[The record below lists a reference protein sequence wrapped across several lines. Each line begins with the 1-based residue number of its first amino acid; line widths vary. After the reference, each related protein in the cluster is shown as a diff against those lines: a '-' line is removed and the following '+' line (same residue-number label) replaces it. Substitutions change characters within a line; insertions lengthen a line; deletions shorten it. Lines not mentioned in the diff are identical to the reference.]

1 MSVEADEIWAILKG
15 ISETN
20 KELSRS
26 HQEFKEEQKA
36 IQVAQQK
43 TDELIL
49 SLLES
54 QKDTDRK
61 FKETDRKLEKASEL
75 LGNIGRNQGDV
86 AEEFFFNS
94 LVDDPHLGGIHF
106 DDISKNDYKQRG
118 KLQEEYDIV
127 MTNGNAIGIVE
138 VKYKAHE
145 NDLGKLERK
154 MRNFKALFPWFSDY
168 KLYGAI
174 ASFDINDDAKKD
186 ALERG
191 FFVLERKGEIVQTD
205 CSEHLMVL

>member
-1 MSVEADEIWAILKG
+1 MMVQ
-15 ISETN
+15 TH
-20 KELSRS
+20 KELTMTDD
-26 HQEFKEEQKA
+26 ELKA
-36 IQVAQQK
+36 LVASLAVAQQK
-43 TDELIL
+43 TDEQIAD
-49 SLLES
+49 LLES
-54 QKDTDRK
+54 QKDTDLK
-61 FKETDRKLEKASEL
+61 FKETDRKLQKVSDM
-75 LGNIGRNQGDV
+75 LGNIGSNQGDV

-154 MRNFKALFPWFSDY
+154 MRNFKTLFPWFNDY

-174 ASFDINDDAKKD
+174 ASFHINDDAKKE
-186 ALERG
+186 ALKRG
-191 FFVLERKGEIVQTD
+191 LFVLQRKGEVVQTD

>member
-1 MSVEADEIWAILKG
+1 MTDDELKALVASLALGQRELQEA
-15 ISETN
+15 
-20 KELSRS
+20 
-26 HQEFKEEQKA
+26 QK
-36 IQVAQQK
+36 K
-43 TDELIL
+43 TDEQMTRTDEQIL

-54 QKDTDRK
+54 QK
-61 FKETDRKLEKASEL
+61 ETDRKLQKVSDM
-75 LGNIGRNQGDV
+75 LGGMGQNQGDV

-106 DDISKNDYKQRG
+106 DDISKNESKQRG

-154 MRNFKALFPWFSDY
+154 MRNFKTLFPWFNDY

-174 ASFDINDDAKKD
+174 ASFHINDDAKKD

-191 FFVLERKGEIVQTD
+191 FFVLQRKGEVVQTD

>member
-1 MSVEADEIWAILKG
+1 MTDDELKALVA
-15 ISETN
+15 S
-20 KELSRS
+20 L
-26 HQEFKEEQKA
+26 A
-36 IQVAQQK
+36 VAQQK
-43 TDELIL
+43 TDEQL
-49 SLLES
+49 
-54 QKDTDRK
+54 
-61 FKETDRKLEKASEL
+61 KETDRKLQKVSDM
-75 LGNIGRNQGDV
+75 LGGIGQNQGDV
-86 AEEFFFNS
+86 AEKFFFNS

-106 DDISKNDYKQRG
+106 DDISKNESKQRG

-154 MRNFKALFPWFSDY
+154 MRNFKTLFPWFNDY

-174 ASFDINDDAKKD
+174 ASFHINDDAKKE

-191 FFVLERKGEIVQTD
+191 FFVLQRKVEVVQTD

>member
-1 MSVEADEIWAILKG
+1 MTDDELKALVASLALGQRELQEA
-15 ISETN
+15 
-20 KELSRS
+20 
-26 HQEFKEEQKA
+26 QK
-36 IQVAQQK
+36 K
-43 TDELIL
+43 TDEQMTRTDEQIL

-54 QKDTDRK
+54 QK
-61 FKETDRKLEKASEL
+61 ETDRKLQKVSDM
-75 LGNIGRNQGDV
+75 LGGMGQNQGDV

-106 DDISKNDYKQRG
+106 DDISKNESKQRG

-154 MRNFKALFPWFSDY
+154 MRNFKTLFPVYENY

-174 ASFDINDDAKKD
+174 ASFHINDDAKKE

-191 FFVLERKGEIVQTD
+191 FFVLQRKGEVVQTD

>member
-20 KELSRS
+20 KELSKA

-36 IQVAQQK
+36 LQVAQQK
-43 TDELIL
+43 TDEQL
-49 SLLES
+49 
-54 QKDTDRK
+54 
-61 FKETDRKLEKASEL
+61 KETDRKLQKVSDM
-75 LGNIGRNQGDV
+75 LGGIGQNQGDV

-106 DDISKNDYKQRG
+106 DDISKNESKQRG

-145 NDLGKLERK
+145 NDLSKLERK
-154 MRNFKALFPWFSDY
+154 MRNFKTLFPWFNDY

-174 ASFDINDDAKKD
+174 ASFHINDDAKKD

-191 FFVLERKGEIVQTD
+191 FFVLQRKGEVVQTD

>member
-1 MSVEADEIWAILKG
+1 MTDDELKALVA
-15 ISETN
+15 S
-20 KELSRS
+20 L
-26 HQEFKEEQKA
+26 A
-36 IQVAQQK
+36 VAQQK
-43 TDELIL
+43 TDEQMTRTDEQIL

-54 QKDTDRK
+54 QK
-61 FKETDRKLEKASEL
+61 ETDRKLQKVSDM
-75 LGNIGRNQGDV
+75 LGGMGQNQGDV

-106 DDISKNDYKQRG
+106 DDISKNESKQRG

-127 MTNGNAIGIVE
+127 MTNGDAIGIVE

-145 NDLGKLERK
+145 NDLSKLDRK
-154 MRNFKALFPWFSDY
+154 MRNFKTLFPVYENY

-174 ASFDINDDAKKD
+174 ASFHINDDAKKD

-191 FFVLERKGEIVQTD
+191 FFVLQRKGEVVQTD

>member
-20 KELSRS
+20 RELSRA

-36 IQVAQQK
+36 IQEAQQK
-43 TDELIL
+43 TDEQL
-49 SLLES
+49 
-54 QKDTDRK
+54 
-61 FKETDRKLEKASEL
+61 KETDRKLQKVSDL
-75 LGNIGRNQGDV
+75 LGGIGQNQGHV
-86 AEEFFFNS
+86 TEEFFFNS
-94 LVDDPHLGGIHF
+94 LIDDPHLGGIHF
-106 DDISKNDYKQRG
+106 DDITKNSDKRRG

-127 MTNGNAIGIVE
+127 MTNGDAIGIVE
-138 VKYKAHE
+138 VKYKVHE
-145 NDLGKLERK
+145 NDLSKLERK
-154 MRNFKALFPWFSDY
+154 MRNFKTLFPVYQNY

-174 ASFDINDDAKKD
+174 ASFHINDDAKKE

-191 FFVLERKGEIVQTD
+191 FFVLQRKGEVVQTD

>member
-1 MSVEADEIWAILKG
+1 MTDDELKALVA
-15 ISETN
+15 S
-20 KELSRS
+20 L
-26 HQEFKEEQKA
+26 A
-36 IQVAQQK
+36 VAQQK
-43 TDELIL
+43 TDEQIAD
-49 SLLES
+49 LLES
-54 QKDTDRK
+54 QKDTDLK
-61 FKETDRKLEKASEL
+61 FKETDRKLEKVSDL
-75 LGNIGRNQGDV
+75 LGSIGKNQGDV

-154 MRNFKALFPWFSDY
+154 MRNFKTLFPVYQNY

-174 ASFDINDDAKKD
+174 ASFHINDDAKKD

-191 FFVLERKGEIVQTD
+191 FFVLQRKGEVVQTD

>member
-1 MSVEADEIWAILKG
+1 MTDDELKALVA
-15 ISETN
+15 S
-20 KELSRS
+20 L
-26 HQEFKEEQKA
+26 A
-36 IQVAQQK
+36 VAQQK
-43 TDELIL
+43 TDEQIV

-54 QKDTDRK
+54 QKDTDLK
-61 FKETDRKLEKASEL
+61 FKEAATRSEEIDRKLEKASEL

-106 DDISKNDYKQRG
+106 DDISKNESKQRG

-154 MRNFKALFPWFSDY
+154 MRNFKTLFPWFNDY

-174 ASFDINDDAKKD
+174 ASFHINDDAKKD

-191 FFVLERKGEIVQTD
+191 FFVLQRKGEMVQTD
-205 CSEHLMVL
+205 CSGHLMVL